1 MPRRHWMLLLRLACG
16 GALLWWALRRAEFA
30 SLPSLQNTTIHFG
43 WLLLAMLFGGL
54 AVLGWAMRWRA
65 FVQMNG
71 MALSFRES
79 IRLTMFADFFN
90 FYFLGP
96 LGADGIRAV
105 FLNRQFPNQK
115 LRIAQ
120 SILLDHGVGLMA
132 GTILYIL
139 FTRPQTAWLTSNN
152 SMVPGIALVATDII
166 LGIMGLLTLSAFTAI
181 CFPSIWNHINSKPF
195 LRRITFPLR
204 PFLHLQPHR
213 NAIYRAQIVS
223 ILSILS
229 GYAAYWCSS
238 HAVAQPIPPL
248 QMLAIMPMVDAIAAI
263 PITISGLG
271 VRENLF
277 VELLG
282 HTLPMGAQGAVTVS
296 LLGFAVTG
304 IWGLVGGIWLGL
316 HRIRSGTQSASTSV
330 TQQT

>member
-1 MPRRHWMLLLRLACG
+1 MKHWTLLLRLACG

-30 SLPSLQNTTIHFG
+30 SLPDLQDINIQIG
-43 WLLLAMLFGGL
+43 WLLLAIVFGGL
-54 AVLGWAMRWRA
+54 AVVGWGMRWRA

-71 MALSFRES
+71 IPLSFNEAM
-79 IRLTMFADFFN
+79 RLTMFADFFN

-96 LGADGIRAV
+96 LGADGIRAL
-105 FLNRQFPNQK
+105 FLNRQFPNRK

-120 SILLDHGVGLMA
+120 SILLDHGVGLLT
-132 GTILYIL
+132 GTILYAI

-152 SMVPGIALVATDII
+152 SMVSSIALFTTDIL
-166 LGIMGLLTLSAFTAI
+166 LGIMGLLTLSAFSAV
-181 CFPSIWNHINSKPF
+181 CFPSIWNHLNSKPF
-195 LRRITFPLR
+195 LRRLTLPLR

-213 NAIYRAQIVS
+213 TTIYKAQLLS
-223 ILSILS
+223 LLSILS
-229 GYAAYWCSS
+229 GYAAYWCAG
-238 HAVAQPIPPL
+238 HAVAQPVAPM
-248 QMLAIMPMVDAIAAI
+248 QMLAIMPMVDAIAAL
-263 PITISGLG
+263 PITVSGLG

-282 HTLPMGAQGAVTVS
+282 NTLSQGAQGAVTVS

-304 IWGLVGGIWLGL
+304 VWGLVGGIWLGL
-316 HRIRSGTQSASTSV
+316 HKFRSGTQSAPTNV